1 MLFSRVRLGAPPER
15 STADFIQAGEGLD
28 RILTGRGSKG
38 PKNWWSLRKTLLLSL
53 VLLLAIIGR
62 AIVVGGRL
70 RDAVI
75 GVTIAYTI
83 CLGIMLYQYWRE
95 H

>member
-1 MLFSRVRLGAPPER
+1 MSG
-15 STADFIQAGEGLD
+15 S
-28 RILTGRGSKG
+28 GSKG
-38 PKNWWSLRKTLLLSL
+38 PKNRWSLRKTVLLSL
-53 VLLLAIIGR
+53 VLLLAVIGR

-75 GVTIAYTI
+75 GVTIAYAI
-83 CLGIMLYQYWRE
+83 CLGIMLYQSRLD